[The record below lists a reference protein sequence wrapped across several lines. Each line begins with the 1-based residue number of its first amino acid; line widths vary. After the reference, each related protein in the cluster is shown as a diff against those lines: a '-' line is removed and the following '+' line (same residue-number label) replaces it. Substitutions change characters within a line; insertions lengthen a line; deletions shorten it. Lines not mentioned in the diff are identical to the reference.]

1 MAALHHAKRRVGQW
15 FAEAVAT
22 FGLLLAIFGCAPVA
36 PAATAYAVGLYIT
49 AAYWD
54 ASQLNPEVSIEAMR
68 ALFSTDPG
76 VTTASLRRCA
86 VESKPPNRLGALVRS
101 DRRRY
106 DEDRW

>member
-49 AAYWD
+49 AAYWT
-54 ASQLNPEVSIEAMR
+54 LHN
-68 ALFSTDPG
+68 
-76 VTTASLRRCA
+76 
-86 VESKPPNRLGALVRS
+86 
-101 DRRRY
+101 
-106 DEDRW
+106 